1 MSVTSGN
8 KKFFG
13 VIMSKTSR
21 KASLFVVKKARVA
34 GGNKQKIQKIVDKQ
48 KVKVYNINIKGI
60 RLKGERMKESVNIAF
75 MLLNLALFGIIV
87 GLNIKSM
94 TESNKGEEGK
104 ANYYKHWSLQVS
116 VLTIIVVAFT
126 VAVKAVFNF

>member
-1 MSVTSGN
+1 M
-8 KKFFG
+8 
-13 VIMSKTSR
+13 
-21 KASLFVVKKARVA
+21 
-34 GGNKQKIQKIVDKQ
+34 
-48 KVKVYNINIKGI
+48 YNINIKGI

-75 MLLNLALFGIIV
+75 MLMNFALFGIIV

-94 TESNKGEEGK
+94 IESNKGEEGK
-104 ANYYKHWSLQVS
+104 ADYYKHWALQVS

>member
-1 MSVTSGN
+1 MNT
-8 KKFFG
+8 KG
-13 VIMSKTSR
+13 V
-21 KASLFVVKKARVA
+21 
-34 GGNKQKIQKIVDKQ
+34 
-48 KVKVYNINIKGI
+48 

-94 TESNKGEEGK
+94 IESNKGEEGK
-104 ANYYKHWSLQVS
+104 ADYYKHWSLHVS
-116 VLTIIVVAFT
+116 VLTVIVVGVT

>member
-1 MSVTSGN
+1 M
-8 KKFFG
+8 
-13 VIMSKTSR
+13 
-21 KASLFVVKKARVA
+21 
-34 GGNKQKIQKIVDKQ
+34 
-48 KVKVYNINIKGI
+48 YNINTKEI

-94 TESNKGEEGK
+94 IESNKGEEGK
-104 ANYYKHWSLQVS
+104 ADYCKHWSLQVS

-126 VAVKAVFNF
+126 VAVKTVFNF

>member
-1 MSVTSGN
+1 M
-8 KKFFG
+8 
-13 VIMSKTSR
+13 
-21 KASLFVVKKARVA
+21 
-34 GGNKQKIQKIVDKQ
+34 
-48 KVKVYNINIKGI
+48 YNINTKEI

-94 TESNKGEEGK
+94 IESNKGEEGK
-104 ANYYKHWSLQVS
+104 ADYYKYWSLQVS

-126 VAVKAVFNF
+126 VAVKTVFNF